1 MKPMELI
8 EQGRFL
14 GEEFLLWL
22 WRRGLEEGGT
32 SGVEGDSSALF
43 LDDAVVLVSEQGDVK
58 EISLRKGNPTESREA
73 YEALSRGMRPARAK
87 VRLLS
92 GDLEWTFSL
101 NAATF
106 DANALKLPPS
116 QAKDPSG
123 RISDRLFLLEEGLAH
138 LERRYAAFLGER
150 FEESEGLGEAFKA
163 WISRGL
169 AGETG
174 DEPWEG

>member
-22 WRRGLEEGGT
+22 WQRGLLDGGT

-43 LDDAVVLVSEQGDVK
+43 LDDAVVLVSEQGDVR

-73 YEALSRGMRPARAK
+73 FKALSRGMRPSKAK

-106 DANALKLPPS
+106 DVSALKLPPARRRTRPAAS
-116 QAKDPSG
+116 PTASSCWRAFRTWSAASRLPGAARGGCRGPG
-123 RISDRLFLLEEGLAH
+123 RGLQ
-138 LERRYAAFLGER
+138 
-150 FEESEGLGEAFKA
+150 GLDL
-163 WISRGL
+163 RGL